1 MTHKKKIGTVA
12 YYVVGIL
19 ICNTG
24 DHSIPLDGQHVTQ
37 GARCAYEY
45 SD

>member
-19 ICNTG
+19 IYWDKAIMLMVGTKM
-24 DHSIPLDGQHVTQ
+24 
-37 GARCAYEY
+37 A
-45 SD
+45 